1 MYTVD
6 AHEYAVD
13 TDSDYA
19 PDYPQSGVSPT
30 AKGRKTRKL
39 FYISGFLIYFVNLQ
53 GGNRQYRPL
62 KNCVTRDQRK
72 RSRASLPITS
82 TA

>member
-30 AKGRKTRKL
+30 AKGRKTRRKPPVPTFEELRDERPAKKVKSKL
-39 FYISGFLIYFVNLQ
+39 ANNVYS
-53 GGNRQYRPL
+53 
-62 KNCVTRDQRK
+62 VTCMPN
-72 RSRASLPITS
+72 AYP
-82 TA
+82 